1 VSSGAHRSIDFANY
15 AACIALKWFLSCRSQ
30 SEMHDTANSRRKKKK
45 LLLITISLLLL
56 FLASE
61 LAGKKLNNSL
71 QGNAGVGAN
80 LSAYAQTLLDDSLGI
95 VVLRPLLA
103 ELHPTLTKETSLINA
118 DREST
123 IFVARLDNVSVWVES
138 RRVTLEDIALVTGMI
153 DCAAACELR
162 GRWRGVTG

>member
-15 AACIALKWFLSCRSQ
+15 AACIALKWVSSCRSQ
-30 SEMHDTANSRRKKKK
+30 SEIHDTANSRRKKKK

-80 LSAYAQTLLDDSLGI
+80 LSAYALTLLDDSLGI
-95 VVLRPLLA
+95 V
-103 ELHPTLTKETSLINA
+103 
-118 DREST
+118 
-123 IFVARLDNVSVWVES
+123 
-138 RRVTLEDIALVTGMI
+138 
-153 DCAAACELR
+153 AAACELR